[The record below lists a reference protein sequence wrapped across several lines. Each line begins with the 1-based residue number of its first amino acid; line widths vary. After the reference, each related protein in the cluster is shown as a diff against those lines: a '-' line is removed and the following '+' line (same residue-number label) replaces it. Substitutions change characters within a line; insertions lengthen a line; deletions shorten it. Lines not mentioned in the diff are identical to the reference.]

1 LTVSSA
7 DNSLSFLGTG
17 RQNFPMVV
25 DGSAQAGTSGVVL
38 EKLAIL
44 PTEVEPPLSPS
55 QAKTVLALC
64 EQHGLTVYGGVYLEL
79 ARHKELSLVPWTPP
93 CSKRHRRKVLR

>member
-7 DNSLSFLGTG
+7 DNSLPFSGTG

-55 QAKTVLALC
+55 QAKALC
-64 EQHGLTVYGGVYLEL
+64 EQHGLTVYDAVYLD

>member
-1 LTVSSA
+1 
-7 DNSLSFLGTG
+7 
-17 RQNFPMVV
+17 MVV

-55 QAKTVLALC
+55 QAKALC
-64 EQHGLTVYGGVYLEL
+64 EQHGLTVYDAVYLD

>member
-55 QAKTVLALC
+55 QAKTVIALC
-64 EQHGLTVYGGVYLEL
+64 EQHGLTVYDAVYLD